1 MNQLKIDNQQVTL
14 VDQVENQLLKYFKI
28 NNMSA
33 GSPIPNES
41 ALAESLGVGR
51 SVLREALS
59 RLKMLGLIDTRT
71 RKGMQ
76 LKEPPIF
83 GTFSRIIDPH
93 LLSENTIFDIL
104 GFRTALEL
112 GISSDIFENIT
123 SKDIEDLEQIVKV
136 SEILENNEYPLVE
149 EWMFHSKLYEI
160 TNNKLIAEF
169 QTIIHPIMVYVKET
183 FVENIQPINIDLSSK
198 GLIVTHSDLLSFIK
212 NKDLNGY
219 KKAIEQ
225 HLVVYKILA
234 QNRKTMAKL
243 VS

>member
-1 MNQLKIDNQQVTL
+1 MNQLKIENQQVTL
-14 VDQVENQLLKYFKI
+14 VDQVESQLLRYFKM

-33 GSPIPNES
+33 GSSIPNES
-41 ALAESLGVGR
+41 VLAESLGVGR

-59 RLKMLGLIDTRT
+59 RLKMLGLIETRT

-83 GTFSRIIDPH
+83 GTFSRIVDPH
-93 LLSENTIFDIL
+93 LLSESTIFDIL

-112 GISSDIFENIT
+112 GICSDIFENIT
-123 SKDIEDLEQIVKV
+123 QKDIEELEQIVKV

-183 FVENIQPINIDLSSK
+183 FVENIQPINIELSAK
-198 GLIVTHSDLLSFIK
+198 GTIVSHSDLLSFIK
-212 NKDLNGY
+212 KGDMNGY

-225 HLVVYKILA
+225 HLIVYKILA
-234 QNRKTMAKL
+234 ENRKINRRK
-243 VS
+243 